1 MDINTGYAGTMS
13 TSTLAAV
20 NVAPML
26 DLARSLKA
34 LADPTRLRLIAI
46 VAAAPDR
53 EACACDL
60 TAPVGL
66 SQPTVSHHL
75 KVLTEA
81 GLLSR
86 TQRGTWA
93 HFAIV
98 PGALESVSLQLTGI
112 TVATPAGL
120 SPVSITEQ
128 VRERYAAA
136 ALELTDV
143 SAESGA
149 SCCVPTD
156 LGNGDVFG
164 SSLYPADEGSEIPA
178 EAFLASLGCGNPTAV
193 ADLRAG
199 ETVLDLGSGGG
210 IDVLLS
216 ARRVGPTG
224 FAYGLDMTDE
234 MLTLARANAKKA
246 GASNIEFIKGQ
257 IEQIPLA
264 DESID
269 VIISNCVI
277 NLSAD
282 KFAVVAEMF
291 RVLKPGGRLGIS
303 DVVAEN
309 HLSEKDRLERGSL
322 TGCIAGALS
331 NREYLDALAAA
342 GFVGASVDYT
352 HEVAAEMHGAIIKA
366 TKPAARKGCC

>member
-1 MDINTGYAGTMS
+1 MS
-13 TSTLAAV
+13 TTTV
-20 NVAPML
+20 VPML

-34 LADPTRLRLIAI
+34 LADPTRLRLISI
-46 VAAAPDR
+46 VAASEGQ

-81 GLLSR
+81 GFLSR

-98 PGALESVSLQLTGI
+98 PGALESVSELITGLT
-112 TVATPAGL
+112 AAAPAG
-120 SPVSITEQ
+120 ITEQ
-128 VRERYAAA
+128 VREVYASA
-136 ALELTDV
+136 ALQLTDV

-156 LGNGDVFG
+156 LGSGDVFG
-164 SSLYPADEGSEIPA
+164 SSLYTAGEGSEIPE

-234 MLTLARANAKKA
+234 MLALARANAAKA
-246 GASNIEFIKGQ
+246 GATNIEFIKGQ
-257 IEQIPLA
+257 MEDIPLA
-264 DESID
+264 DASID

-282 KFAVVAEMF
+282 KNAVVAEMF

-309 HLSEKDRLERGSL
+309 HLSESDRQERGSL

-331 NREYLDALAAA
+331 NEEYLKALAAA
-342 GFVGASVDYT
+342 GFVGASVEYT
-352 HEVAAEMHGAIIKA
+352 HEVAAEMHGAIVKA
-366 TKPAARKGCC
+366 SKPAAQAGCC